1 MNNERIFDCEI
12 IKNTSRRNYYR
23 ISLTLGACGNHDAK
37 KTSDSTP
44 KTEKTAKSDT
54 TTSSSVESS
63 VMSSVATTQSSAAAA
78 SVSNANNNNQA
89 QGDPNVTPQQLGTMV
104 CFLQAPDAFKQNL
117 NDCVMG
123 QDDQGFY
130 YVDWNPNGGGDEH
143 RMFYKRNG
151 DQVTIKWHEGGA
163 FGSDKTRVVSYHN
176 LLQDYYQN
184 ANQKN
189 EVNSDASQIKQTNQ

>member
-1 MNNERIFDCEI
+1 MKLSKTLTGAI
-12 IKNTSRRNYYR
+12 IAASA
-23 ISLTLGACGNHDAK
+23 LTLGACGNHVAK

-44 KTEKTAKSDT
+44 KTEKTAKSNT
-54 TTSSSVESS
+54 TSLPDASSSVESS
-63 VMSSVATTQSSAAAA
+63 VMSSVATTQSSATA
-78 SVSNANNNNQA
+78 SSDSNTNNNQA

-104 CFLQAPDAFKQNL
+104 CFLQAPDVFKQNL

-189 EVNSDASQIKQTNQ
+189 EVNSDAAQIKQANQ

>member
-1 MNNERIFDCEI
+1 MNKKIVATALI
-12 IKNTSRRNYYR
+12 GLSA
-23 ISLTLGACGNHDAK
+23 LTLGACGNHTTK
-37 KTSDSTP
+37 KTSDHTP

-54 TTSSSVESS
+54 TTSSNAESS
-63 VMSSVATTQSSAAAA
+63 TMTSVTTQSSAVA
-78 SVSNANNNNQA
+78 SNNSNTANNNQA

-104 CFLQAPDAFKQNL
+104 CFLQTPDAFKQNL

-151 DQVTIKWHEGGA
+151 DQITIKWHEGGA

-184 ANQKN
+184 ANQKD
-189 EVNSDASQIKQTNQ
+189 EVNYDAAQIKTANQ